1 MTAVSLDLTPTSR
14 LSVEALRGFYAQP
27 LARRMLLTTSIL
39 LTYGGGAAMFWLH
52 AIHRGEKGPAIN
64 HWFHWLL
71 DSTLGFLALT
81 PVLFFILP
89 AALWALAR
97 IRGRKRASLVLYG
110 AAVGVLFAL
119 ATAPGPLLHTIVAG
133 AGTPLADAATNIFGS
148 DPVVA
153 AHHHGQL
160 ASHSPLSSSLLQ
172 VVVGIP
178 VYVALSWLALQVV
191 RFVAPKRQSPGQ

>member
-14 LSVEALRGFYAQP
+14 LSVQALRSFYAQP
-27 LARRMLLTTSIL
+27 LARLVLLTTSIL

-64 HWFHWLL
+64 HWFHWLS

-97 IRGRKRASLVLYG
+97 IRGRKASSLVLYG
-110 AAVGVLFAL
+110 VAVGVLFAL

-148 DPVVA
+148 DPTVA
-153 AHHHGQL
+153 VHHHGQL

-172 VVVGIP
+172 VAVGIP
-178 VYVALSWLALQVV
+178 VYVALSSLALQVV
-191 RFVAPKRQSPGQ
+191 RVVTTQRQRPGR